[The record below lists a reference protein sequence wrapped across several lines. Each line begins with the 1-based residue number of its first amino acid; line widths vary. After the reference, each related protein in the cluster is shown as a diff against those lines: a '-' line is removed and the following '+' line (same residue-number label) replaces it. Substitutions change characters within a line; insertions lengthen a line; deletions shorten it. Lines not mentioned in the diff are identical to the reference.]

1 VSTEFVLLLG
11 LYAFILLGAF
21 LGERGPIQTFQGSA
35 PRLAAK
41 VERDLAVGK
50 KFQNRG
56 DRQPTINWS
65 DPQDTPGGA
74 P

>member
-1 VSTEFVLLLG
+1 MTTEFVLILG

-21 LGERGPIQTFQGSA
+21 LGDRGPIATFKGSA

-41 VERDLAVGK
+41 VERDIAVGK
-50 KFQNRG
+50 NFTNKKDGR
-56 DRQPTINWS
+56 PTIFWQS
-65 DPQDTPGGA
+65 PEAKTGA